1 MKANAQ
7 KQEWGANCP
16 QIAKLQKGKTDEKTK
31 DTNNPSC
38 YLPRDSK
45 C

>member
-16 QIAKLQKGKTDEKTK
+16 QIAKLQLETTEAQKRQEE
-31 DTNNPSC
+31 
-38 YLPRDSK
+38 R
-45 C
+45 